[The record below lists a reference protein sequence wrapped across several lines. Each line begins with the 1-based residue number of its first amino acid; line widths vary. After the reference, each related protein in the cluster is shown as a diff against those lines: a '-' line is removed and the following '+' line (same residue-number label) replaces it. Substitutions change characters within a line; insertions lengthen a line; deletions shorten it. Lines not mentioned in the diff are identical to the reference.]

1 MAERGA
7 QGATGSQEEQT
18 ATREARL
25 HALATMEARATKL
38 QAELDS
44 HKENNPEH
52 FNRLSVCPVRRVLVL
67 GRLPQVM
74 VETLP
79 YGFAG
84 TSPSEITL
92 CTRVSCCM
100 GPTRSLLPACG

>member
-1 MAERGA
+1 
-7 QGATGSQEEQT
+7 
-18 ATREARL
+18 
-25 HALATMEARATKL
+25 MEARATKL